1 MAVPGRKRKANF
13 SNDETETL
21 VWNVVRHFGAL
32 YGADALRTHAA
43 RRNQLWAQ
51 IQSRVNFLGY
61 TERSVE
67 DLKHKWRD
75 LRLDV
80 KRKLSS
86 KKGGPGGSGPHK
98 ARLTPLEK
106 MVASTFTQASS
117 EAEQEAGFD
126 PDAFFPGASKQS
138 VMPLQPSIFIN
149 TNGQPSSLPDAEGG
163 PGPRPAGRGPDP
175 SGLREVAPGEG
186 RSSGEPGP
194 EPPTSPP
201 LRNGTGG
208 PYGSAE
214 EEETDARPLPAR
226 APGPGPDPPKE
237 EDEDEDEEEEEERE
251 EEEDEDAD
259 EERRGPLVLRR
270 CGSRASL
277 PSTPEDAPDWTS
289 APAAGADHHPGPGP
303 APARP
308 AGGGGWEKEPGPR
321 SPAAASPGAEPPRP
335 AREAWRTNWHRL
347 LDLEEQ
353 WDQLYQQELGVWQE
367 ERAQQR
373 EERARDREL
382 QARLLGVL
390 TDIRDELR
398 YLRQERAFA
407 RHSQAAAAALT
418 APQPPRRPGRLP
430 APRHPAL
437 GDLPALR
444 LLLLPARLGP
454 GGARGAGPGRS
465 GGPEE
470 GPGPAPGLHLQTQTS
485 LPGQQLGT
493 GGPGWVGRCGRPGA
507 RWARGLF

>member
-303 APARP
+303 
-308 AGGGGWEKEPGPR
+308 
-321 SPAAASPGAEPPRP
+321 
-335 AREAWRTNWHRL
+335 
-347 LDLEEQ
+347 EQ

-407 RHSQAAAAALT
+407 RHSQE
-418 APQPPRRPGRLP
+418 
-430 APRHPAL
+430 
-437 GDLPALR
+437 
-444 LLLLPARLGP
+444 LGP
-454 GGARGAGPGRS
+454 VGLHECICVSLGLQEYVRESPW
-465 GGPEE
+465 EL
-470 GPGPAPGLHLQTQTS
+470 PGP
-485 LPGQQLGT
+485 
-493 GGPGWVGRCGRPGA
+493 
-507 RWARGLF
+507 

>member
-1 MAVPGRKRKANF
+1 MAGMAGMAGMAVPGRKRKANF

-86 KKGGPGGSGPHK
+86 RKGGPGGSGPLK

-126 PDAFFPGASKQS
+126 PDSFFPGASKQLL
-138 VMPLQPSIFIN
+138 MPLQPSIFIN
-149 TNGQPSSLPDAEGG
+149 TNGQPSSLPDVEGG
-163 PGPRPAGRGPDP
+163 PGPRPAGRSPDP
-175 SGLREVAPGEG
+175 SGHREVARGEG
-186 RSSGEPGP
+186 QSSGEPRP
-194 EPPTSPP
+194 QPPTSPP

-214 EEETDARPLPAR
+214 EEEADARPLPAR

-237 EDEDEDEEEEEERE
+237 EEEDEDEEER
-251 EEEDEDAD
+251 EEDED
-259 EERRGPLVLRR
+259 EERH
-270 CGSRASL
+270 GSRTSL
-277 PSTPEDAPDWTS
+277 PSTPEDGPDWTPG
-289 APAAGADHHPGPGP
+289 PAAGADHSPGPGP
-303 APARP
+303 APAQP
-308 AGGGGWEKEPGPR
+308 ADGGGWEKEPGPR
-321 SPAAASPGAEPPRP
+321 SPAAASPGAEPP
-335 AREAWRTNWHRL
+335 RTNWHRL

-407 RHSQAAAAALT
+407 RRAQAAAAAG
-418 APQPPRRPGRLP
+418 PQPPAAQDGAPFSGTSPHPGSFFFQPGSGRGEP
-430 APRHPAL
+430 AGL
-437 GDLPALR
+437 GR
-444 LLLLPARLGP
+444 
-454 GGARGAGPGRS
+454 
-465 GGPEE
+465 
-470 GPGPAPGLHLQTQTS
+470 
-485 LPGQQLGT
+485 
-493 GGPGWVGRCGRPGA
+493 GGPGVPRRGRGRP
-507 RWARGLF
+507 RGSTSKHRRLYLANS